1 MSSEPFKLLTKKEA
15 CEVLGVCEKT
25 LYNVTQPRG
34 TLPCIPIGS
43 RVLYSP
49 DDLRA
54 WKGTGLRQ
62 KARASAARDGLGCP
76 DSVPPTTGQDQKQ
89 GGGDEQ

>member
-1 MSSEPFKLLTKKEA
+1 MSSEPPKVLLSKAEA
-15 CEVLGVCEKT
+15 CEALGGICLKT

-34 TLPCIPIGS
+34 TLPCIRIGS

-89 GGGDEQ
+89 GG